1 MSSIQPST
9 APFVGVAS
17 PGPGARVQSENQEEH
32 VSLREF
38 LTKQLIDVI
47 QWSEPEDGILAWRYP
62 MEDMEIQNGGQLTV
76 RESQLAA
83 FVNEGKIADVFGPG
97 LHTLTTRNLPLLT
110 DLMNW
115 DKGFESP
122 FKSDVYFFSTRLQMD
137 QKWGTATPIT
147 IREKEFGAVRLR
159 GYGIYSYR
167 IKDPRRFFTE
177 VSGTRDSY
185 YVADLEGQ
193 LRETIIARMTD
204 VFAASDVAFL
214 DMAKN
219 QAALGNKIADAVQ
232 PSLAALGLELNQFT
246 VENISLPDELT
257 KVMDQR
263 IGVQMAGNLGPYTQF
278 EAAQALGTAAAN
290 PGGAA
295 GAGVGIGAGVAM
307 GQAMMGAMAT
317 SSATTSAAA
326 EKFCTSCGK
335 PMARAAKFCPE
346 CGTAQ

>member
-1 MSSIQPST
+1 VTLS
-9 APFVGVAS
+9 
-17 PGPGARVQSENQEEH
+17 
-32 VSLREF
+32 EF

-83 FVNEGKIADVFGPG
+83 FVDEGKIADVFGPG

-115 DKGFESP
+115 NKGFESP
-122 FKSDVYFFSTRLQMD
+122 FKSDVYFFSTRLQMG

-167 IKDPRRFFTE
+167 VKDPRKFFTE
-177 VSGTRDSY
+177 VSGTRDAY
-185 YVADLEGQ
+185 YVADLDGQ
-193 LRETIIARMTD
+193 LRETIVARMTD
-204 VFAASDVAFL
+204 VFAASDVPFL

-219 QAALGNKIADAVQ
+219 QAALAQKISDAAQ
-232 PSLAALGLELNQFT
+232 PSFAALGLELSQFT
-246 VENISLPDELT
+246 VENLSLPDELT

-263 IGVQMAGNLGPYTQF
+263 IGVQMAGNLGSYTQF
-278 EAAQALGTAAAN
+278 EAAQALGVAAAN

-295 GAGVGIGAGVAM
+295 GAGVGIGAGISLGRALAGSMSASEIMNSGVAPT
-307 GQAMMGAMAT
+307 A
-317 SSATTSAAA
+317 SAQ
-326 EKFCTSCGK
+326 KFCTACGK
-335 PMARAAKFCPE
+335 PMALAAKFCSE
-346 CGTAQ
+346 CGAAQ

>member
-1 MSSIQPST
+1 M
-9 APFVGVAS
+9 GVAS
-17 PGPGARVQSENQEEH
+17 PLPGAKVQSENQEEN
-32 VSLREF
+32 VFLREF

-62 MEDMEIQNGGQLTV
+62 MDDAEIQNGGQLTV

-97 LHTLTTRNLPLLT
+97 LHTLDTRNLPLLT

-115 DKGFESP
+115 DKGFQSP
-122 FKSDVYFFSTRLQMD
+122 LKSDVYFFSTRLQMA

-167 IKDPRRFFTE
+167 IRDPRRFFTE
-177 VSGTRDSY
+177 VSGTRDAY
-185 YVADLEGQ
+185 YVADLDGQ

-204 VFAASDVAFL
+204 VFAASDVPFL
-214 DMAKN
+214 DMARN
-219 QAALGNKIADAVQ
+219 QSALGEKIAAAVQ
-232 PSLAALGLELNQFT
+232 PSFAALGLELTAFT

-295 GAGVGIGAGVAM
+295 GAGVGIGAGITLGRALAGSMTPSEINVSGGVTA
-307 GQAMMGAMAT
+307 A
-317 SSATTSAAA
+317 ATTQ
-326 EKFCTSCGK
+326 KFCTSCGK
-335 PMARAAKFCPE
+335 PMARSAKFCPE
-346 CGTAQ
+346 CGVQQ